1 MIIRV
6 VDHPVYYPVDRPMDQ
21 LMDRPADQLMDRP
34 ADQLMD
40 RPADQLMDRP
50 ADQLMDRPADQL
62 MDRPMDLPVGP
73 VGLVGPVDCSMVM
86 VGLERSILATS
97 PGRAVMDRQP
107 IRSRRGSP
115 EIWMCRA
122 VEPMGRVVA
131 TLASTTTGMTTGMG
145 VIRPR
150 DRFPSR

>member
-40 RPADQLMDRP
+40 RP
-50 ADQLMDRPADQL
+50 
-62 MDRPMDLPVGP
+62 MDLPVGP
-73 VGLVGPVDCSMVM
+73 VGLVGPVGPVDCSMVM
-86 VGLERSILATS
+86 VGLERSILAS